1 MRTANDFRLHCCVD
15 AGLDNFE
22 VGLSDVFPDE
32 GSPVSADSYTLCGR
46 YSGSVTAGMEIIVNC
61 APLSRPYRY
70 VIVRRSSATTERLC
84 IAEVAV
90 LASMKSRLSVDH
102 IYSPCAAS
110 LAGIPP
116 GGL

>member
-32 GSPVSADSYTLCGR
+32 GSPVSADSYMLCGR
-46 YSGSVTAGMEIIVNC
+46 YSGSVNPNMTITVDC
-61 APLSRPYRY
+61 TLFSQLYRY
-70 VIVRRSSATTERLC
+70 VIVRSSDTSPERLC

-90 LASMKSRLSVDH
+90 
-102 IYSPCAAS
+102 Y
-110 LAGIPP
+110 AG
-116 GGL
+116 G